1 MRLTFPYTVSLLS
14 DDQYRLSFRG
24 YDVAVVEPTV
34 GEALDA
40 AQALLLEKID
50 ERLKEGRSDIEPRA
64 LPGDSL
70 FFFSVL
76 LSVKVLLR
84 RRCLEA
90 GITTAELSRRMG
102 LRPIEASRILDL
114 MHATKIDTMER
125 ALHAVGLELDF
136 SVRPREDWDETP
148 YR

>member
-24 YDVAVVEPTV
+24 YDVSVVEPTV

-50 ERLKEGRSDIEPRA
+50 ERLKEGRTDIEPRA
-64 LPGDSL
+64 FPGDSL

-90 GITTAELSRRMG
+90 GRRMG

-114 MHATKIDTMER
+114 AHATKIDTMER
-125 ALHAVGLELDF
+125 ALYAVGLELDF

>member
-76 LSVKVLLR
+76 LSVLLR

-114 MHATKIDTMER
+114 THATKIDTMER
-125 ALHAVGLELDF
+125 ALYAVGLELDF

>member
-14 DDQYRLSFRG
+14 DDQYRLSFRD
-24 YDVAVVEPTV
+24 YDVSVVEPTV

-50 ERLKEGRSDIEPRA
+50 ERLKEGRTDIEPRA
-64 LPGDSL
+64 FPGDSL

-114 MHATKIDTMER
+114 AHATKIDTMER
-125 ALHAVGLELDF
+125 ALYAVGLELDF

>member
-1 MRLTFPYTVSLLS
+1 M
-14 DDQYRLSFRG
+14 
-24 YDVAVVEPTV
+24 
-34 GEALDA
+34 
-40 AQALLLEKID
+40 
-50 ERLKEGRSDIEPRA
+50 
-64 LPGDSL
+64 
-70 FFFSVL
+70 
-76 LSVKVLLR
+76 KVLLR

-114 MHATKIDTMER
+114 EHATKIDTMER
-125 ALHAVGLELDF
+125 ALYAVGLELDF

>member
-64 LPGDSL
+64 L
-70 FFFSVL
+70 
-76 LSVKVLLR
+76 SVKVLLR

-114 MHATKIDTMER
+114 THATKIDTMER
-125 ALHAVGLELDF
+125 ALYAVGLELDF